1 MYQMCTKGT
10 GDVFPQNRCAEVTP
24 KKTGHT
30 STLGEAS
37 ELSPKPLPQMSPRE
51 TWPSGKLHFG
61 DLWCSTCPFC
71 GELIYISCAHTH
83 TLPLPHHLYKDPCF
97 LASSLL
103 NPDFVYIVVNT
114 DFSGFWFPFF
124 PSPALACSFGFA
136 SNLLGR
142 CLQNSLCPVCS
153 AFVLPALWHSS
164 PSACFSG

>member
-114 DFSGFWFPFF
+114 DFSGFWFPFRWSCLTERHELTKLK
-124 PSPALACSFGFA
+124 PQVKSLGGRNRSEASFTKAIFQIVWKWKHF
-136 SNLLGR
+136 LID
-142 CLQNSLCPVCS
+142 
-153 AFVLPALWHSS
+153 
-164 PSACFSG
+164 